1 MTDLLPDRRTPA
13 EATSR
18 TGRRTPLAVLFGV
31 YLSLLVWLVLW
42 KLDVPVVGLEDR
54 QAIKLIPFVAS
65 GSAGASAPPEVV
77 ANVVFFLPFGVY
89 VALLAPSWRWWRAG
103 GAAAGTSLA
112 LEVAQYLLAVG
123 RSDMTDLVSNTTGAL
138 LGFFLVVVLRR
149 VHQVRAVGVLTRI
162 CLVGTAIALLAS
174 VLFFASP
181 IRYR

>member
-1 MTDLLPDRRTPA
+1 MTQLAPDRK
-13 EATSR
+13 TSDQMTR
-18 TGRRTPLAVLFGV
+18 TGRRRLLVVLFVV

-42 KLDVPVVGLEDR
+42 KLDVPVIGLEDR

-65 GSAGASAPPEVV
+65 GSAGASAPLEIA
-77 ANVVFFLPFGVY
+77 ANLVFFLPFGVY

-103 GAAAGTSLA
+103 GAAVGTSLA
-112 LEVAQYLLAVG
+112 LEIAQYLLAVG

-149 VHQVRAVGVLTRI
+149 VSQERAVGVLTRV